1 MSMNC
6 RIVKE
11 LISPFIDNELS
22 PELQAQV
29 DEKLERVPASLKLK
43 QDIVEK
49 ISEAQ
54 KSTSVWILKK
64 INLTFRPVTGFT
76 LAASLLLAVL
86 LSTDLFNVLP
96 ILDITIEPLPNMSVT
111 PISSDGIQARV
122 VGQLVC
128 VGCYLKN
135 QYKANHNCAIDEHNV
150 GFLSSDGNVQSFT
163 HNEGAENLVSNDNS
177 IGKPLEIEGQLYYS
191 AHYIG
196 VDNYRHLED

>member
-96 ILDITIEPLPNMSVT
+96 RLDITIEPLPNMSVT
-111 PISSDGIQARV
+111 PISSDGIQARI

-128 VGCYLKN
+128 V
-135 QYKANHNCAIDEHNV
+135 
-150 GFLSSDGNVQSFT
+150 
-163 HNEGAENLVSNDNS
+163 
-177 IGKPLEIEGQLYYS
+177 
-191 AHYIG
+191 
-196 VDNYRHLED
+196 